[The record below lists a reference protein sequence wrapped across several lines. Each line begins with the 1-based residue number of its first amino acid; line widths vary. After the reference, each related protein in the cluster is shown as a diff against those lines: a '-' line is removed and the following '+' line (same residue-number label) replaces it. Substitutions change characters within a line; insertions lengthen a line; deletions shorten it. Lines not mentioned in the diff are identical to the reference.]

1 MNILSANRIKS
12 FEAPSVW
19 LEFSPLAQATKSINL
34 GQGFPDW
41 APPNFLQNMAI
52 ESIQGVEYSTY
63 ARSAGHL
70 NLTKSISKNYSEQ
83 LNQDINPLTDVLVTV
98 GASEALFLSIMS
110 FINEGDEVITIEP
123 AFDIYYGA
131 LAMAKAKVMP
141 VSLIP
146 SKDKISHSA
155 DLELDWDTL
164 KQNLS
169 LKTKAII
176 LNTPHNPSGKVF
188 SKTELEKLAGILKEF
203 PQCLVIA
210 DEVYEHIVYDENIH
224 TPIASLPGM
233 FERTISIYS
242 AGKTFSVTGWKIGW
256 AIGPSELIRK
266 LQLTQQWVVF
276 SVSTPHQQAISEA
289 LNTAQSPY
297 QESESY
303 YSWLRE
309 EYTRKREILFSGL
322 KENGLNPILPQ
333 GSFFILCDIK
343 DKSFDKDSTHEKLFE
358 LCNDGSVQIDK
369 TTLDLKDYNYSRHLA
384 LTKNVTSIPAS
395 AFHIKENQAGSQNF
409 IRFAFCKE
417 DETLKKAI
425 ESLSKI

>member
-1 MNILSANRIKS
+1 MDILSANRIKS

-41 APPNFLQNMAI
+41 APPSFLQNMAI

-83 LNQDINPLTDVLVTV
+83 LNQDINPLTDVVVTV

-146 SKDKISHSA
+146 TTDILTTSSE
-155 DLELDWDTL
+155 LELDWDTL
-164 KQNLS
+164 KKNLS
-169 LKTKAII
+169 SKTKAII

-188 SKTELEKLAGILKEF
+188 SKTELEKLAGMLRAF

-210 DEVYEHIVYDENIH
+210 DEVYEHIVYNDNVH

-233 FERTISIYS
+233 FDRTISIYS

-256 AIGPSELIRK
+256 AIGPKELIRK

-276 SVSTPHQQAISEA
+276 SVSTPHQQAISQA
-289 LNTAQSPY
+289 LNTAIKPY
-297 QESESY
+297 QGSESY
-303 YSWLRE
+303 YSWLKE
-309 EYTRKREILFSGL
+309 EYTRKREILFNGL

-343 DKSFDKDSTHEKLFE
+343 AKTFDKDLIHKNLLE
-358 LCNDGSVQIDK
+358 LCKDGAVQVDK
-369 TTLDLKDYNYSRHLA
+369 ATLDLKDYNYSRNLA
-384 LTKNVTSIPAS
+384 LTKNVTSIPVS
-395 AFHIKENQAGSQNF
+395 AFHIKENQAMSQNF

-417 DETLKKAI
+417 DDVLRNAI
-425 ESLSKI
+425 ESLS

>member
-1 MNILSANRIKS
+1 MNISSANRIKS

-19 LEFSPLAQATKSINL
+19 LEFSPLAQATNSINL

-41 APPNFLQNMAI
+41 APPSFLQNMAI

-83 LNQDINPLTDVLVTV
+83 LNKDINPLTDVLVTV

-131 LAMAKAKVMP
+131 LAMAKAKTMP

-146 SKDKISHSA
+146 SKDNLDSSA
-155 DLELDWDTL
+155 DLVLDWDTL
-164 KQNLS
+164 KKNLS

-188 SKTELEKLAGILKEF
+188 SKVELETLADILKEY
-203 PQCLVIA
+203 PQCLIIA
-210 DEVYEHIVYDENIH
+210 DEVYEHIVYDDNIH
-224 TPIASLPGM
+224 IPIASLPGM

-256 AIGPSELIRK
+256 AIGPKELIRK

-289 LNTAQSPY
+289 LNTAKTPY
-297 QESESY
+297 KNYNNY
-303 YSWLRE
+303 YDWLKE
-309 EYTRKREILFSGL
+309 EYTRKREILFNGL
-322 KENGLNPILPQ
+322 NKAGLNPILPQ

-343 DKSFDKDSTHEKLFE
+343 DKVIETKVTHEKLFE
-358 LCNDGSVQIDK
+358 LTKDGSVQVDNA
-369 TTLDLKDYNYSRHLA
+369 TLDLQDYNFSRHLSFN
-384 LTKNVTSIPAS
+384 KNVTSIPAS
-395 AFHIKENQAGSQNF
+395 AFHIKENQASSQGY

-417 DETLKKAI
+417 DDVLKKAI
-425 ESLSKI
+425 RLLN

>member
-1 MNILSANRIKS
+1 MNISSANRIKS

-19 LEFSPLAQATKSINL
+19 LEFSPLAQATNSINL

-41 APPNFLQNMAI
+41 APPSFLQNMAI

-83 LNQDINPLTDVLVTV
+83 LNQEINPLTDVLVTV

-131 LAMAKAKVMP
+131 LAMAKAKTMP

-146 SKDKISHSA
+146 AKDNLDSSA
-155 DLELDWDTL
+155 DLVLDWDTL
-164 KQNLS
+164 KKNLS

-188 SKTELEKLAGILKEF
+188 SKVELEKLADILKEY
-203 PQCLVIA
+203 PQCLIIA
-210 DEVYEHIVYDENIH
+210 DEVYEHIVYDDNIH
-224 TPIASLPGM
+224 TPMASLPGM
-233 FERTISIYS
+233 FDRTISIYS

-256 AIGPSELIRK
+256 AIGAKELIRK

-289 LNTAQSPY
+289 LNTAKAPY
-297 QESESY
+297 KNYNSY
-303 YSWLRE
+303 YDWLKE
-309 EYTRKREILFSGL
+309 EYTRKREILFNGL
-322 KENGLNPILPQ
+322 NKAGLNPILPQ

-343 DKSFDKDSTHEKLFE
+343 DKVIETKVTHEKLFE
-358 LCNDGSVQIDK
+358 LTKDGSVQFDNA
-369 TTLDLKDYNYSRHLA
+369 TLDLQDYNFSRHLSFN
-384 LTKNVTSIPAS
+384 KNVTSIPAS
-395 AFHIKENQAGSQNF
+395 AFHIKENQASSQDY
-409 IRFAFCKE
+409 IRFAFCK
-417 DETLKKAI
+417 DDDVLKRAI
-425 ESLSKI
+425 DLLS